1 VLFAFSAQSGVF
13 SEVSVSLT
21 VIFQRASQCNYGG
34 HPDRIIVPS
43 QQQFEYN
50 SATQPKSPK
59 KISGLSRTTHTPQRF
74 RSNMVLRLVLSTV
87 ALLFVMTAE
96 ALSEPKRVL
105 LLHSFGPNF
114 APWNEYARA
123 VREELGLQS
132 KEPIDIFEA
141 SLATARS
148 ADKEEGPFVE
158 YLRALFSKDQ
168 LDLVITIGAPA
179 VNFLQQHRSRLFPSV
194 PAVHTGLE
202 QRRVPVSTLTANDTV
217 VAVSVDLTNAVGSM
231 LRLVPETVSVAVVI
245 GNSPTEKY
253 WLGQMREAIR
263 PFENRVKFTWFNEL
277 SFEKMLQ
284 RAAAL
289 PPRSAIFFVLLS
301 IDAAGVAHE
310 ESKAL
315 VRLHALANAPMFSPS
330 DEFFGQGIVGGPL
343 TTVANVGR
351 EAARVAVR
359 ILGGEPAANIKTL
372 PIEFGTPKFDW
383 RELKRWNISDSRLPA
398 GSEVYFREPGL
409 WEQYRP
415 QVTAVVAALLFQAVI
430 ISWLLVERRRRYLA
444 QAEASIRRRQVVRL
458 NRFTTANVLS
468 SSLAHELNQP
478 LGAILSNTEAAQM
491 LLKTNP
497 PDLTQI
503 GEILS
508 DIVRDEQRASAI
520 IFGLRNLLNDRKEAD
535 LRALDLNDT
544 VPELVKIVTSEI
556 AKRGVILRTALTSD
570 ALPVRADPIHMQQ
583 VIMIMNLVMNGM
595 DAMEG
600 EPGPRNLT
608 IRTRRNAEYDVA
620 EVRIS
625 DSGKGI
631 PEDNLT
637 NIFDAFV
644 TTKPQGTGLG
654 LPIART
660 IVESYGGTI
669 WAKNRHRGA
678 VFSFTIPLAKA
689 QAG

>member
-1 VLFAFSAQSGVF
+1 MTFRAVFSAIVLLLSMSG
-13 SEVSVSLT
+13 
-21 VIFQRASQCNYGG
+21 
-34 HPDRIIVPS
+34 
-43 QQQFEYN
+43 
-50 SATQPKSPK
+50 
-59 KISGLSRTTHTPQRF
+59 
-74 RSNMVLRLVLSTV
+74 
-87 ALLFVMTAE
+87 E
-96 ALSEPKRVL
+96 ALCEPRRVL

-114 APWNEYARA
+114 SPWNEYARA
-123 VREELGLQS
+123 IREELGLQS

-179 VNFLQQHRSRLFPSV
+179 ANFLQQHRSELFPSV

-231 LRLVPETVSVAVVI
+231 LRLVPETASVAVVI

-253 WLGQMREAIR
+253 WLGQMREAVR
-263 PFENRVKFTWFNEL
+263 PFENRVAFTWFNEL

-284 RAAAL
+284 RATAL

-301 IDAAGVAHE
+301 VDAAGVAHE

-315 VRLHALANAPMFSPS
+315 VRLHAFANAPMFTVS
-330 DEFFGQGIVGGPL
+330 DEFFGEGIVGGPL

-359 ILGGEPAANIKTL
+359 ILGGEPAANIKTP

-383 RELKRWNISDSRLPA
+383 RELQRWNISESRLPA
-398 GSEVYFREPGL
+398 GSEVHFRTPGL

-415 QVTAVVAALLFQAVI
+415 QMTAGLAALLLQAAI

-444 QAEASIRRRQVVRL
+444 QAEATSHRREVVRL
-458 NRFTTANVLS
+458 NRVTTANVLS
-468 SSLAHELNQP
+468 SSIAHELNQP
-478 LGAILSNTEAAQM
+478 LGAILSNTEAAQI
-491 LLKTNP
+491 LLKANP
-497 PDLTQI
+497 PDLAQI
-503 GEILS
+503 SDILS
-508 DIVRDEQRASAI
+508 DIVRDEQRASDI
-520 IFGLRNLLNDRKEAD
+520 IVGLRNLLNNRTEAD
-535 LRALDLNDT
+535 LRTFELNDA
-544 VPELVKIVTSEI
+544 VRDVVKII
-556 AKRGVILRTALTSD
+556 APEMERRGVVLRTLLASE
-570 ALPVRADPIHMQQ
+570 ALPVRCDPIHLQQ
-583 VIMIMNLVMNGM
+583 VVINLVMNGM
-595 DAMEG
+595 DAMDG
-600 EPGPRNLT
+600 EPGPHNLT
-608 IRTRRNAEYDVA
+608 VRTCRNAESDFV

-631 PEDNLT
+631 TESNLT
-637 NIFDAFV
+637 RIFEAFV

-660 IVESYGGTI
+660 ILESYGGEI
-669 WAKNRHRGA
+669 WAENRQRGT
-678 VFSFTIPLAKA
+678 VFSFRLPLACA
-689 QAG
+689 NAPSPRLM